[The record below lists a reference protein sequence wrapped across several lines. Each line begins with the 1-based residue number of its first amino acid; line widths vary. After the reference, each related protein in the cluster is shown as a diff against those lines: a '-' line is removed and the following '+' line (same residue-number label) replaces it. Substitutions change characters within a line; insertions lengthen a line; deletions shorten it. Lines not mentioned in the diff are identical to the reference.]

1 MPIHCQ
7 NSAQLD
13 FGAVAEEAV
22 SFKKIVEVIG
32 PRLNIPVISKSP
44 EEATEHF
51 GRFATFASLD
61 VPTLSERTRT
71 LVGWQPE
78 QPGLLADIDHPAYF
92 A

>member
-1 MPIHCQ
+1 MVVE
-7 NSAQLD
+7 
-13 FGAVAEEAV
+13 FGAVAEGGV

-44 EEATEHF
+44 DVETEHF
-51 GRFATFASLD
+51 GWFATTFAGLD
-61 VPTLSERTRT
+61 VPTLSERTRS
-71 LVGWQPE
+71 LAGWQPE